1 MAKITSNL
9 QVSPQDIFVV
19 STVQETDLGAKVVSS
34 DGRSFRYVKA
44 GAVALVAGKLQQAP
58 AIVANHQNVAVAA
71 VASAGAKEVTVKLGD
86 TAATVNQ
93 YAGGILVINDV
104 DGQGFSY
111 TIKSHPAAGSA
122 ASLVVK
128 IDEEIQV
135 ALTISSQASLIAN
148 LYNGVIVNPTTAT
161 NVPIGVAILN
171 IAAGSFGWIQTQG
184 AVSCLNDA
192 GTAVGLGLAPS
203 GSVAGALATV
213 AATTNQ
219 VASALQTGVDT
230 EYNVVNLCIN

>member
-9 QVSPQDIFVV
+9 QVSPQDIFEV

-71 VASAGAKEVTVKLGD
+71 VASAGTKEVTVTLGA

-93 YAGGILVINDV
+93 YAGGLLVINDV

-111 TIKSHPAAGSA
+111 TIKSHPAAGSS

-135 ALTISSQASLIAN
+135 ALTTSSQASLIAN

-161 NVPIGVAILN
+161 NVPVGVAIAN

-184 AVSCLNDA
+184 AVSCLNDS

-219 VASALQTGVDT
+219 VASALQAGVDT